1 MSTPSRTTSRGAE
14 SATSAATPAAA
25 LTSGLIALFAF
36 SCGAIVANL
45 YYAQPITELIAPS
58 LHLSNGA
65 ASLIVSL
72 TQIGYALGLF
82 FIVPLGDLLENR
94 KLMIATALVSIA
106 SLAAAAVTHGAGAFL
121 ALSLLIGFS
130 SVAVQILVPLAAHL
144 APDHSRG
151 RVVGTIMGGLLLGIL
166 LARPLSSMVAGLFG
180 WRVVFGA
187 AAVLMTMVTGV
198 LAFTIPRRQPEHRAT
213 YFALIGSLLHLVR
226 TMPVLRHRALY
237 QGLMFA
243 SFSLFWT
250 AVPIEL
256 SRHYGLSQSGIGL
269 FALVG
274 AIGATSAP
282 LAGRL
287 ADAGHSVR
295 ATMVALVV
303 GALSYATTPGQHAL
317 GIGGLVATGVLL
329 DFAVQMNMVLGQR
342 EIYALHAA
350 SRNRLNALYMTSIF
364 VGGAI
369 GSAMASVLY
378 EHGGW
383 PLVAAVAA
391 TFPLIAFAH
400 FLIVGGPHAVKHAQQ
415 QASLR

>member
-1 MSTPSRTTSRGAE
+1 MSSPTHAHSGDE
-14 SATSAATPAAA
+14 PAAK
-25 LTSGLIALFAF
+25 LTQGLIALFAF

-58 LHLSNGA
+58 LHMSGGL

-94 KLMIATALVSIA
+94 KLMIATALVSIV
-106 SLAAAAVTHGAGAFL
+106 SLAAASLAESPGWFL
-121 ALSLLIGFS
+121 AISLLIGFS
-130 SVAVQILVPLAAHL
+130 SVAVQLLIPLAAHL
-144 APDHSRG
+144 APHHSRG

-166 LARPLSSMVAGLFG
+166 LSRPISSLVADHFG
-180 WRVVFGA
+180 WRFVFGA
-187 AAVLMTMVTGV
+187 AAILMALVTSV
-198 LAFTIPRRQPEHRAT
+198 LALTIPRRQPEHSAS
-213 YFALIGSLLHLVR
+213 YFELIGSLLSLVR
-226 TMPVLRHRALY
+226 TMPVLRQRALS

-256 SRHYGLSQSGIGL
+256 TRHYGFSQSQIGL

-282 LAGRL
+282 VAGRL
-287 ADAGHSVR
+287 ADAGHSIR
-295 ATMVALVV
+295 ATFIALIAGVLSFTPALIHLSSGSYGLVV
-303 GALSYATTPGQHAL
+303 T
-317 GIGGLVATGVLL
+317 GIVL

-350 SRNRLNALYMTSIF
+350 SRNRLNALYMTTIF
-364 VGGAI
+364 IGGAL
-369 GSAMASVLY
+369 GSSVASVLF
-378 EHGGW
+378 ERGGW
-383 PLVAAVAA
+383 TLIAIVSAI
-391 TFPLIAFAH
+391 FPLIALGH
-400 FLIVGGPHAVKHAQQ
+400 FLFVARSHAPSKP
-415 QASLR
+415 